1 MIGLQLPSFSNSSLA
16 ERTMGASGSK
26 SVSSDLSGRMP
37 LRKTGIRVASDM
49 PWGAHICLFYETKDD
64 LLDTNAAYIKAGLD
78 SNEFCVWAISQPITA
93 EEALGVLGRD
103 VPDLQH
109 RAQSGQFEILP
120 GYDWYLKGD
129 EFDSKKITSGWHEK
143 LQFALDKGFDG
154 LRISGNAFW
163 LQSNH
168 WKEFCEY
175 EQELDESLH
184 DRPMLVLCTYS
195 LGASRAVDLL
205 DVARA
210 HQFTVARRHGQ
221 WEFLE
226 TPELKQAKREIKNL
240 GEALVVLSRP
250 FAGHELLTAR
260 ERIVLAQIVRG
271 ASSRE
276 AARSLDV
283 SPRTIEFHRANIMQK
298 LGAKNAAD
306 LVRMVVGSIG
316 HSEAS
321 Q

>member
-1 MIGLQLPSFSNSSLA
+1 LRFCPVTIGISKATSS
-16 ERTMGASGSK
+16 
-26 SVSSDLSGRMP
+26 
-37 LRKTGIRVASDM
+37 I
-49 PWGAHICLFYETKDD
+49 
-64 LLDTNAAYIKAGLD
+64 
-78 SNEFCVWAISQPITA
+78 Q
-93 EEALGVLGRD
+93 
-103 VPDLQH
+103 
-109 RAQSGQFEILP
+109 
-120 GYDWYLKGD
+120 
-129 EFDSKKITSGWHEK
+129 KKITSGWHEK

-210 HQFTVARRHGQ
+210 HQFTIARRHGQ

>member
-205 DVARA
+205 DVSRA
-210 HQFTVARRHGQ
+210 HQFTIARRHGQ

>member
-1 MIGLQLPSFSNSSLA
+1 MKG
-16 ERTMGASGSK
+16 
-26 SVSSDLSGRMP
+26 SGRAKSRKSATVGRAHP
-37 LRKTGIRVASDM
+37 RRSSSHNGSTLRNTGIRVAQEM

-78 SNEFCVWAISQPITA
+78 SHEYCIWAISKPITQ
-93 EEALGVLGRD
+93 EEAWGALRRG
-103 VPDLQH
+103 VPDLD
-109 RAQSGQFEILP
+109 RRIAAGQLEILH
-120 GYDWYLKGD
+120 GYGWYLKGG
-129 EFDSKKITSGWHEK
+129 EVDSKKITSGWHEK
-143 LQFALDKGFDG
+143 LRFALDKGFDG

-163 LQSNH
+163 FESNL

-175 EQELDESLH
+175 EHELDESLR

-205 DVARA
+205 DVVRA
-210 HQFTVARRHGQ
+210 HRFTVARRQGR

-226 TPELKQAKREIKNL
+226 TPELEQANREIKNL
-240 GEALVVLSRP
+240 SDALLVLSRP

-271 ASSRE
+271 ASSKE
-276 AARSLDV
+276 AARSLDI

-298 LGAKNAAD
+298 LGAKNAVE
-306 LVRMVVGSIG
+306 LVRIVVRTI
-316 HSEAS
+316 ERDLANE
-321 Q
+321 